1 MRDASETP
9 SAVGLGV
16 AFGGKSGGK
25 WWDEELVSGSSKV
38 RVKLL
43 ISASL

>member
-25 WWDEELVSGSSKV
+25 WWDEELVSGPSKAV
-38 RVKLL
+38 
-43 ISASL
+43 